1 MTITVLRNARLFD
14 GLSRDIRAGMG
25 VIVEDAFIREVFEG
39 EPSVQGDIAI
49 DCGARTLMP
58 GLIDAHVHILA
69 TDVDLASLDKIQKS
83 LLYAQSR
90 HVLEGMLARG
100 FTTIRDAGGA
110 DAGFAAAVEQGFIDG
125 PRMYVA
131 GAALTQT
138 GGHADMRARMSF
150 GCACHGLSQ
159 GSILGRIADGVPDVR
174 HAARDEL
181 RMGATHIKVMASGGA
196 ASPTDPIE
204 NTQYSLDE
212 LRAIVE
218 EAEAWNTY
226 VMGHAYTPRAIIRA
240 IECGIRSIEHGNLL
254 DESAAIR
261 MRELNA
267 FLVPTLVSSDTLV
280 RFGAEL
286 GSPAES
292 MRKIRQVRDKGIEAL
307 DIARRCKTKIG
318 FGTDILGLK
327 LHNYQGEEFMLR
339 SRVEDPVD
347 TLISATSIN
356 ADMMMQK
363 GRIGEITAGARADIL
378 VVNGDPASDATTFNQ
393 QGVNLD
399 VIMKDGRFFKNTL
412 C

>member
-1 MTITVLRNARLFD
+1 MTVTVFKNSRLFD
-14 GLSRDIRAGMG
+14 GLSRDIRPGMG
-25 VIVEDAFIREVFEG
+25 VVVEDALIREVFEG
-39 EPSVQGDIAI
+39 EPTVRADVTI
-49 DCGARTLMP
+49 DCRGKTLMP

-69 TDVDLASLDKIQKS
+69 TDVDLASLDKVQKS

-90 HVLEGMLARG
+90 HILEGMLARG

-110 DAGFAAAVEQGFIDG
+110 DAGFAAAVEQGFING

-138 GGHADMRARMSF
+138 GGHADMRARMNF
-150 GCACHGLSQ
+150 GCACHGLFG

-181 RMGATHIKVMASGGA
+181 RMGANHIKVMASGGA
-196 ASPTDPIE
+196 ASPSDPIE

-240 IECGIRSIEHGNLL
+240 IECGVRSIEHGNLL
-254 DESAAIR
+254 DEQAASR
-261 MRELNA
+261 MKELNA

-286 GSPAES
+286 GSPPES

-307 DIARRCKTKIG
+307 DIARRCGTKIG
-318 FGTDILGLK
+318 FGSDILGMK

-339 SRVEDPVD
+339 SRAEDHID
-347 TLISATSIN
+347 TLLSATSIN
-356 ADMMMQK
+356 AEMMMRK
-363 GRIGEITAGARADIL
+363 GQIGEITANAKADIL
-378 VVNGDPASDATTFNQ
+378 VVDGDPSRDATTFNQ
-393 QGVNLD
+393 QGANLN
-399 VIMKDGRFFKNTL
+399 VIMKDGRFFKNTIS
-412 C
+412 

>member
-1 MTITVLRNARLFD
+1 MAVTVFKRAHLFD
-14 GLSRDIRAGMG
+14 GFSRDIRPNMG
-25 VIVEDAFIREVFEG
+25 VVVEDDVIREVFEG
-39 EPSVQGDIAI
+39 EPRVRADITI
-49 DCGARTLMP
+49 DCQGKTLMP

-69 TDVDLASLDKIQKS
+69 TDVDLASLDKMQKS

-90 HVLEGMLARG
+90 HILEGMLSRG

-125 PRMYVA
+125 PRMFVA
-131 GAALTQT
+131 GAALSQT
-138 GGHADMRARMSF
+138 GGHADMRARANY
-150 GCACHGLSQ
+150 GCACCSLAG

-181 RMGATHIKVMASGGA
+181 RMGANHIKVMASGGA

-218 EAEAWNTY
+218 EAQAWNTY

-240 IECGIRSIEHGNLL
+240 IECGVRSIEHGNLI
-254 DESAAIR
+254 DDSAATR
-261 MRELNA
+261 MKELDA
-267 FLVPTLVSSDTLV
+267 YLVPTLVSSDTLV
-280 RFGAEL
+280 RFGVEL
-286 GSPAES
+286 GSPPES
-292 MRKIRQVRDKGIEAL
+292 MRKIRQVRDKGIASL
-307 DIARRCKTKIG
+307 DIARRCGTKIG

-327 LHNYQGEEFMLR
+327 LHNYQGEEFLLR

-356 ADMMMQK
+356 AEMMMQK
-363 GRIGEITAGARADIL
+363 GKIGEIAAHARADIL
-378 VVNGDPASDATTFNQ
+378 VVNGEPLRDPATFNQ
-393 QGVNLD
+393 HGTNID

-412 C
+412 S

>member
-1 MTITVLRNARLFD
+1 
-14 GLSRDIRAGMG
+14 
-25 VIVEDAFIREVFEG
+25 
-39 EPSVQGDIAI
+39 
-49 DCGARTLMP
+49 
-58 GLIDAHVHILA
+58 
-69 TDVDLASLDKIQKS
+69 
-83 LLYAQSR
+83 
-90 HVLEGMLARG
+90 
-100 FTTIRDAGGA
+100 
-110 DAGFAAAVEQGFIDG
+110 
-125 PRMYVA
+125 MYVA
-131 GAALTQT
+131 GAAITQT
-138 GGHADMRARMSF
+138 GGHADMRARVSF
-150 GCACHGLSQ
+150 GCACHGLAQ

-254 DESAAIR
+254 DETAATR

-267 FLVPTLVSSDTLV
+267 YLVPTLVSSDTLV

-318 FGTDILGLK
+318 FGTDILGMK

-356 ADMMMQK
+356 AEMMMQK
-363 GRIGEITAGARADIL
+363 GRIGEITAGARADML
-378 VVNGDPASDATTFNQ
+378 VVNGDPARDATTFNQ
-393 QGVNLD
+393 QGANLD
-399 VIMKDGRFFKNTL
+399 VVMKDGRFFKNTL